1 MGNSTSSPASA
12 PPPPESPLIIPPP
25 PAQISPAPEQSPA
38 STDLQTIHKEM
49 SDNKNIPNKNGL
61 NPGTYEELHKKTKEL
76 FPQVFDGGKILISK
90 PLSSHFQIS
99 HSLILANPMTSG
111 YRFGAT
117 YAGTKQ
123 FSPQE
128 AYPVILGD
136 TDISGN
142 LNANIIHAFT
152 RNTLSRFVAQFQG
165 DKMNTQ
171 FVTDFK
177 GSSYTASITAANP
190 DLINASGIV
199 IAHYLQRVTKS
210 LDLGA
215 ECMYQ
220 RGGQVPGGQIAVMAL
235 AARIHGEKRQLSA
248 NLIPMGP
255 GGLGGHFTYYHRIN
269 EHLQVGAEL
278 ETSAGMGEAVASV
291 GYQQEI
297 PNAGVNFKGLVDTNL
312 TVQATLEKKMLE
324 SQIPITFVLSA
335 FGNPSKSDFK
345 FGVGMM
351 LG

>member
-49 SDNKNIPNKNGL
+49 SDNKNIPNKN
-61 NPGTYEELHKKTKEL
+61 EL

-220 RGGQVPGGQIAVMAL
+220 RGGQVPGGQIAV
-235 AARIHGEKRQLSA
+235 
-248 NLIPMGP
+248 
-255 GGLGGHFTYYHRIN
+255 
-269 EHLQVGAEL
+269 GAEL